1 MRPHAPRLH
10 KKNGIVER
18 KNHHILET
26 ARALL
31 LGAHVPNWYLG
42 DVVATTVHLIN
53 RMPSKVLGFK
63 TPLKALST
71 YVSLPIV
78 LMLLPRIFCCVA
90 FVHLHKNQRMK
101 LDPCA
106 IRCLLLGYSTHQKGT
121 DATTQLLGTHM

>member
-42 DVVATTVHLIN
+42 DVVAILSISLI
-53 RMPSKVLGFK
+53 
-63 TPLKALST
+63 A
-71 YVSLPIV
+71 
-78 LMLLPRIFCCVA
+78 
-90 FVHLHKNQRMK
+90 
-101 LDPCA
+101 
-106 IRCLLLGYSTHQKGT
+106 CLLKFLGSR
-121 DATTQLLGTHM
+121 LR